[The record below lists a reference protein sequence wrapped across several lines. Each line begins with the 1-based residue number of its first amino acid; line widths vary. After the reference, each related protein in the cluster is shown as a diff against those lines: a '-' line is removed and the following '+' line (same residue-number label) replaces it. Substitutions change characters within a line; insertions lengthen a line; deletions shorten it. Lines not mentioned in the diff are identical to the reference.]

1 MDAAADPVLEAFALT
16 DNARGAVDLFKEGQV
31 KSFLIAAVIS
41 VVASGV
47 LVFFSCHGHAGDS
60 CYLMQGASP
69 YIAVGLLIVLW
80 PLVAGVRI
88 IIRAWKQP
96 PPEA

>member
-1 MDAAADPVLEAFALT
+1 
-16 DNARGAVDLFKEGQV
+16 V

-41 VVASGV
+41 VVASAV
-47 LVFFSCHGHAGDS
+47 RVFFSCHGHAGDS

-80 PLVAGVRI
+80 PLVAGILV
-88 IIRAWKQP
+88 IIRAWNPP